1 MSLRILIVDDEV
13 LARAHMRHLIERCV
27 LPAPPVIAEA
37 AEASDALQQLAQR
50 PADLLLL
57 DIGMPEGD
65 GVALARQLRSQPDAP
80 AVVFV
85 TGHPFHAVAAF
96 ELDAVDYLTK
106 PVRAERLQQALQKTV
121 RHLQGRQM
129 PPAADGESPGAGP
142 RDALLI
148 QARGR
153 SERVPLADVLYL
165 KSEDKYLTVRTAT
178 HEHLFE
184 GSLSMLERLYPG
196 RFVRA
201 HRNALVAQAAIRAL
215 VRDDDDAGWALRV
228 DGISELVAVSRRQ
241 LARVRQALKEA

>member
-1 MSLRILIVDDEV
+1 MSLRILIVDDEM
-13 LARAHMRHLIERCV
+13 LARAHMRRMIERCA
-27 LPAPPVIAEA
+27 LSAPPVITEA
-37 AEASDALQQLAQR
+37 AQASEALAYLAQR

-57 DIGMPEGD
+57 DIGMPHGD
-65 GVALARQLRSQPDAP
+65 GVALARQLRGQPDAP

-85 TGHPFHAVAAF
+85 TGHASHAVAAF

-106 PVRAERLQQALQKTV
+106 PIGVDRLQQALHKTV
-121 RHLQGRQM
+121 RLLQGRQSQA
-129 PPAADGESPGAGP
+129 AADAASRE
-142 RDALLI
+142 ALLI

-184 GSLSMLERLYPG
+184 GSLSALENAHPG

-201 HRNALVAQAAIRAL
+201 HRNALVARSAIRAL
-215 VRDDDDAGWALRV
+215 VREGDDGAGWALRLG
-228 DGISELVAVSRRQ
+228 GIGELVPVSRRQ
-241 LARVRQALKEA
+241 LASVRQALKEI